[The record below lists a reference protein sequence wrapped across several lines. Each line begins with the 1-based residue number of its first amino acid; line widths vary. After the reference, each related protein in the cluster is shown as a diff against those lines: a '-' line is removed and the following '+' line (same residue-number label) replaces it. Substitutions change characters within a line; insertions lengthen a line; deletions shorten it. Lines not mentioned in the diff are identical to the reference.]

1 MEPKAL
7 FTASTYSHIRNFHLP
22 YIRALRDQGWAVH
35 VACGGAPMELP
46 GAGRV
51 IHLPFEKKMSSPRN
65 FAAARLLHREM
76 AREGYALVSAH
87 TSLAAFFTRLAVRG
101 LDPRPVVVN
110 TSHGYLFDDG
120 TPALK
125 RQILLWA
132 ERLTAG
138 DTDLLLTMNGWD
150 ETLARRYRLG
160 REIVHIPGV
169 GVDFSRFSAS
179 DPAAAEALRGEFG
192 FTRGN
197 FLCVYAAEFSQ
208 RKHQETLIRALPL
221 LPERVAL
228 LLPGDGALWED
239 CRALAAGLGVERRV
253 IFPGQV
259 KNMAP
264 WYAASDCAVSSS
276 RSEGLPFNIMEAMYL
291 GLPVAASAVKGHV
304 DLIRDGENGLLF
316 PYGDVEACAACLRRL
331 SGQPELAVA
340 LSQRAKSDSEQYSL
354 ERVLPAVMDA
364 YGLVVPALHAKEGS
378 YR

>member
-1 MEPKAL
+1 MEPVAL

-22 YIRALRDQGWAVH
+22 YIRALRAQGWAVH

-46 GAGRV
+46 EADRV
-51 IHLPFEKKMSSPRN
+51 IHLPFEKKMSSPKN

-76 AREGYALVSAH
+76 AREGYALVSTH

-110 TSHGYLFDDG
+110 TTHGYLFDDG

-150 ETLARRYRLG
+150 DALARRYRLG

-169 GVDFSRFSAS
+169 GVDFSRFSAP
-179 DPAAAEALRGEFG
+179 DPAAARALRGEFG
-192 FTRGN
+192 FTEGN
-197 FLCVYAAEFSQ
+197 YLCVYAAEFSQ
-208 RKHQETLIRALPL
+208 RKHQETLIRALAL
-221 LPERVAL
+221 LPEHIAL
-228 LLPGDGALWED
+228 LLPGNGALWED
-239 CRALAAGLGVERRV
+239 CRALAAELGVERRV

-264 WYAASDCAVSSS
+264 WYAAADCAVSSS

-331 SGQPELAVA
+331 SGQPELAAA
-340 LSQRAKSDSEQYSL
+340 LSEQAKADSGQYSL
-354 ERVLPAVMDA
+354 ERVLPIVMEA
-364 YGLVVPALHAKEGS
+364 YGLVVPELGKKKAPL
-378 YR
+378 